1 MDSASSPSIL
11 ILCAR
16 PETASDIARS
26 LNALS
31 LHAIVAPTPAEAIGR
46 LKERR
51 FQAVVVESALA
62 GKTAETFL
70 ANCREHFPAMRR
82 ILLDTTGLR
91 QNQPAQLEELELSAC
106 FSEVLD
112 APAVRDLFLEDHP
125 EPQAVP
131 VSPSPQPQTLE
142 LQFQKTPIFNARE
155 RITFLTHTS
164 VTLTSMIEQPDLRL
178 PTLPEIGQ
186 RLLPVLNSDQAGFD
200 AIAALVEK
208 EQSMS
213 ARLLQ
218 IANSPIYAGY
228 ERINNLTQAVARLG
242 LRETR
247 NILMT
252 VIAEDLFKTP
262 YRFFRGIMRTL
273 WLHSVS
279 TAYACEVIAQR
290 IAIPETKDF
299 FTLGLLHD
307 IGKLLILHLLEIGRK
322 DGRWNESDLD
332 EFNVSQIMLMRHHD
346 LGARLLEKWI
356 YPPRLHEVVRLHN
369 DTDGLSHHSEG
380 VVVTYFANLLTRKFG
395 YSLIPFEEK
404 DFSLYAIASALN
416 FTPATCEEIEREV
429 CDLIARIKRSCL
441 GQG

>member
-1 MDSASSPSIL
+1 MDSASPPAVL

-26 LNALS
+26 LNALA
-31 LHAIVAPTPAEAIGR
+31 LHAIVAPTPSEAIGR

-51 FQAVVVESALA
+51 FQAVLVESALG
-62 GKTAETFL
+62 GKVAETFL
-70 ANCREHFPAMRR
+70 ANCREHFPTMRR
-82 ILLDTTGLR
+82 LLLDTTGLR
-91 QNQPAQLEELELSAC
+91 YSQPALIEELELSAC
-106 FSEVLD
+106 FPDIPDVSV
-112 APAVRDLFLEDHP
+112 VRDLLSDAEGQLNGSPPDASSQPLE
-125 EPQAVP
+125 V
-131 VSPSPQPQTLE
+131 
-142 LQFQKTPIFNARE
+142 QFQKTPIFNARE
-155 RITFLTHTS
+155 RITFLSNAS
-164 VTLTSMIEQPDLRL
+164 VTLTSMMEQPDLRL

-186 RLLPVLNSDQAGFD
+186 RLLPVLNSEQAGFD

-279 TAYACEVIAQR
+279 TAYACEIIAQR

-322 DGRWNESDLD
+322 EGRWSESDLD

-369 DTDGLSHHSEG
+369 DSSGLSHHSEG

-404 DFSLYAIASALN
+404 DLSLYAIASALN
-416 FTPATCEEIEREV
+416 FTPATCETIEQEV

>member
-1 MDSASSPSIL
+1 MDSASLPDIL

-16 PETASDIARS
+16 PETASVIARS
-26 LNALS
+26 LNAVN
-31 LHAIVAPTPAEAIGR
+31 LHAIVAPTPSDAVGR

-51 FQAVVVESALA
+51 FQAILVESALP

-70 ANCREHFPAMRR
+70 ANCREHFPAMCRF
-82 ILLDTTGLR
+82 LLDTTDLR
-91 QNQPAQLEELELSAC
+91 QTQPTLIQELNLSAC
-106 FSEVLD
+106 FSEVVD
-112 APAVRDLFLEDHP
+112 AMAVRDLLPTPSETPSDS
-125 EPQAVP
+125 EADAV
-131 VSPSPQPQTLE
+131 SPQPLE
-142 LQFQKTPIFNARE
+142 VQFQKIPIFNARE
-155 RITFLTHTS
+155 RISFLTHTS

-186 RLLPVLNSDQAGFD
+186 RLLPILNSEQSGFD

-279 TAYACEVIAQR
+279 TAYACEIIAQR

-322 DGRWNESDLD
+322 NGRWSESDLD

-356 YPPRLHEVVRLHN
+356 YPPRLHN
-369 DTDGLSHHSEG
+369 DSDGLSHHSEG

-395 YSLIPFEEK
+395 YSLIPFEDK
-404 DFSLYAIASALN
+404 DLSLYAIASALN
-416 FTPATCEEIEREV
+416 FTPETCVELEQEV

-441 GQG
+441 GQV

>member
-1 MDSASSPSIL
+1 
-11 ILCAR
+11 
-16 PETASDIARS
+16 
-26 LNALS
+26 
-31 LHAIVAPTPAEAIGR
+31 

-51 FQAVVVESALA
+51 FQAVVVESALG

-70 ANCREHFPAMRR
+70 ANCLEHFPAMRR
-82 ILLDTTGLR
+82 ILLDTTALR
-91 QNQPAQLEELELSAC
+91 QNQPTLIEELELSAC
-106 FSEVLD
+106 FSEILD
-112 APAVRDLFLEDHP
+112 ASSVRDLLLAGT
-125 EPQAVP
+125 EPQTE
-131 VSPSPQPQTLE
+131 PSPNDPSPGTLE

-369 DTDGLSHHSEG
+369 DTDGLSHHNEG